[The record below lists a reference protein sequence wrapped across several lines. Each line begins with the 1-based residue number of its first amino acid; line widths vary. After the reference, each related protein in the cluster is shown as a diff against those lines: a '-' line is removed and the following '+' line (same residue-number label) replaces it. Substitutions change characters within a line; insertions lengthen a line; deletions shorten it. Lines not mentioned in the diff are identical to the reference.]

1 MMGVTWYLIG
11 LVLGLSAYVLFR
23 KRAQHGLGWLPLSL
37 SGAGIG
43 LILFATAWSVA
54 CMLEGVPRA
63 ASMGLLLFGLPGIG
77 LTTYGARLIGKA
89 KATQQAHSI
98 KGYDV

>member
-1 MMGVTWYLIG
+1 MMSMTWYLIG

-23 KRAQHGLGWLPLSL
+23 KRARHGLGWLSVSL

-43 LILFATAWSVA
+43 LILFASAWGVA
-54 CMLEGVPRA
+54 CILEGVPRA

-77 LTTYGARLIGKA
+77 LATYGARLIRKT
-89 KATQQAHSI
+89 KETQQANST
-98 KGYDV
+98 KGFDA

>member
-1 MMGVTWYLIG
+1 MMGMTWYLIG
-11 LVLGLSAYVLFR
+11 LVLGLSAYALFR
-23 KRAQHGLGWLPLSL
+23 QRARYGLGWLSVSL

-43 LILFATAWSVA
+43 LILFASAWGVA
-54 CMLEGVPRA
+54 CILEGVPRA

-89 KATQQAHSI
+89 KETQQAHSI
-98 KGYDV
+98 KGYDT